1 MLTIDPETPQFLFSG
16 LSCPDSYVM
25 GPCDTCYK
33 FEHAKTT
40 WHKAQAMC
48 MQDGGALVSVNSE
61 PKAAALAGIMAL
73 RGQYLG
79 FFSYSSSF
87 SLTLVQGVGFVRFMC
102 FAGEAQG
109 RLLPPTQADNS

>member
-25 GPCDTCYK
+25 GPCDICYK

-40 WHKAQAMC
+40 WHKVQAMY

-61 PKAAALAGIMAL
+61 PKTAALAGIMAL
-73 RGQYLG
+73 RGMYPG
-79 FFSYSSSF
+79 FFLYSSHF
-87 SLTLVQGVGFVRFMC
+87 LLLLWRGWGLAGGVL
-102 FAGEAQG
+102 G
-109 RLLPPTQADNS
+109 RLLPPTYADNARK